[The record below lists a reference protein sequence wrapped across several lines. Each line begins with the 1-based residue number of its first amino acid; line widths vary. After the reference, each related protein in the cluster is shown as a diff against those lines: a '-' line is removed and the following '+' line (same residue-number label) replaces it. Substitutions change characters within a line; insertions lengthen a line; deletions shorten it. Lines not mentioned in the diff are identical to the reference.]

1 MSIRSLLRGDCSHN
15 QLLWFWSNGQPIE
28 RSQVPHPSAHFAEGW
43 DSTSA
48 CRVGFSSTT
57 AIGPLP
63 FFITTQPQ
71 KSLTTN
77 PTRAIIEILIGAVS
91 RGVRQ
96 PRRPSKLPQSRF
108 SAL

>member
-1 MSIRSLLRGDCSHN
+1 MPTKGTNNNKRDKKVGGAANREPSKRTR
-15 QLLWFWSNGQPIE
+15 
-28 RSQVPHPSAHFAEGW
+28 VPL
-43 DSTSA
+43 T
-48 CRVGFSSTT
+48 
-57 AIGPLP
+57 
-63 FFITTQPQ
+63 FFTNHLQ

-77 PTRAIIEILIGAVS
+77 PPRAIIEILIGAVS